1 MGGSEIGAGT
11 DGMRGGSAGPLPD
24 LLWRCIPID
33 GACGKR
39 IRKSG
44 PGESIFRVQL
54 SRTRVQLKGFSC
66 RRRGELVPEITPPKI
81 EIVGF
86 LMGRLALRERSYALR
101 REMQPHLQC
110 NRGAQLTLKG
120 QHASRL
126 TVIRFPPDL
135 NLLPR
140 ADQLRGDA

>member
-1 MGGSEIGAGT
+1 MGGGEIGAGA
-11 DGMRGGSAGPLPD
+11 DGVRGGSAGSLPN
-24 LLWRCIPID
+24 LLRWCITID

-54 SRTRVQLKGFSC
+54 GRTRVQLKGFSC
-66 RRRGELVPEITPPKI
+66 CRRGELVPEITPPKI

-86 LMGRLALRERSYALR
+86 LVGRLALRERSYALR

-110 NRGAQLTLKG
+110 NRGTEL
-120 QHASRL
+120 
-126 TVIRFPPDL
+126 
-135 NLLPR
+135 
-140 ADQLRGDA
+140 